1 MNRLNVRKA
10 SAAVAFIGSRPGPVT
25 GRKLINRL
33 ATVSL
38 LARLLLSSQA
48 SAGPPFITDD
58 PEPPEYLHWEAIIFS
73 EGTPST
79 GGLSGVVPPSCDCNY
94 GGFPNVQL
102 HIQPGTA
109 IARESGTSLQWGLG
123 DTEFG
128 LKYRFIEQDKDDW
141 IPSVA
146 VYPKLEAPT
155 GDAARGLGTGRTHAF
170 FPLWLQKDIGDWTTF
185 GGGGFWINPGPGN
198 KDFWF
203 AGWVVERK
211 ITSNLTLGVEL
222 FYQTPDKIGGSQWT
236 GLNIG
241 GIYDFTD
248 HYHFLVSFGKAL
260 QHPKNSNEFLWYV
273 GLEWTGGD

>member
-1 MNRLNVRKA
+1 MRLHKSRILD
-10 SAAVAFIGSRPGPVT
+10 AAAFVGAQRAPVPERTATMLPGMSLVT
-25 GRKLINRL
+25 L
-33 ATVSL
+33 
-38 LARLLLSSQA
+38 LLLSSPL

-58 PEPPEYLHWEAIIFS
+58 PEPPEYLHWEAYIFS

-94 GGFPNVQL
+94 GALPNVQL
-102 HIQPGTA
+102 HFQPGMA
-109 IARESGTSLQWGLG
+109 VGRESGTPLQWGLG

-128 LKYRFIEQDKDDW
+128 LKYRFIEQDSDDW
-141 IPSVA
+141 VPSVA
-146 VYPKLEAPT
+146 IYPKLEAPT

-198 KDFWF
+198 KDFRF
-203 AGWVVERK
+203 AGWVLERK
-211 ITSNLTLGVEL
+211 ITGNLTLGVEV
-222 FYQTPDKIGGSQWT
+222 FYQTPDKVGGSQWT
-236 GLNIG
+236 GFNIG

-248 HYHFLVSFGKAL
+248 HYHFLFSFGKGL

-273 GLEWTGGD
+273 GLEWTGGE